1 MKIDLWKLF
10 RLYKVLFSITC
21 TMYIRCRFSF
31 HVIFYVT
38 VNFFT
43 GSNSVLP
50 QNFSKKGT
58 FNLLVVI
65 IKYVAFSYV
74 GSSYLVSLGWGG
86 KTNYIWS
93 TRVSKKLVKEII
105 IDLQCMVLKFFR
117 VFAFVRR
124 VSSTLGT
131 QIRTLHCYV
140 LDEVRWWTMMNDD
153 VLDTTELCH
162 RFSCEFE

>member
-1 MKIDLWKLF
+1 MYNVHSVSFLFSCNILCHSQFLHRLKFSTSAKLF
-10 RLYKVLFSITC
+10 
-21 TMYIRCRFSF
+21 
-31 HVIFYVT
+31 
-38 VNFFT
+38 
-43 GSNSVLP
+43 
-50 QNFSKKGT
+50 KKGNIQFT
-58 FNLLVVI
+58 CRYNKVCSFFLRRVEL
-65 IKYVAFSYV
+65 F
-74 GSSYLVSLGWGG
+74 GFFGMGWGG

>member
-1 MKIDLWKLF
+1 
-10 RLYKVLFSITC
+10 
-21 TMYIRCRFSF
+21 MYIRCRFSF

-74 GSSYLVSLGWGG
+74 GSSYLVSLEWGEEEKQITFG
-86 KTNYIWS
+86 VDKF
-93 TRVSKKLVKEII
+93 RKKLVKKII
-105 IDLQCMVLKFFR
+105 IDLQCMVLKSFR

-140 LDEVRWWTMMNDD
+140 LDEVR
-153 VLDTTELCH
+153 
-162 RFSCEFE
+162 